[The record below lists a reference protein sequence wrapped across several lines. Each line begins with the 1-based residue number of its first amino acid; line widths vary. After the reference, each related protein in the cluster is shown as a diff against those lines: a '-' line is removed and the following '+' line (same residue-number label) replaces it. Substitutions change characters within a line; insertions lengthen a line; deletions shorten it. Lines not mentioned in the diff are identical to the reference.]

1 MSVPEAIVALAA
13 RLMPRS
19 EEFRY
24 RCEFEADL
32 AALPA
37 RARLAHAISVLLGA
51 PALRWSLLG
60 GAGRRPSLRCLIGV
74 HAERTVHPNP
84 ENQTIIAKRCARCGR
99 QRDPRQYEGVKHAEG
114 LAWGNPFIRGGG

>member
-1 MSVPEAIVALAA
+1 MNASEFLVTLASSLLPPA
-13 RLMPRS
+13 DR
-19 EEFRY
+19 FRY

-37 RARLAHAISVLLGA
+37 PRRLAHVLSLLLGA
-51 PALRWSLLG
+51 PALRWALLRD
-60 GAGRRPSLRCLIGV
+60 GAGRTSVRCFVGL
-74 HAERTVHPNP
+74 HSERIVHPNP
-84 ENQTIIAKRCARCGR
+84 ENQTVVAKRCVRCGR